1 MERSTRWLISS
12 IFLGFAATVGGASA
26 QTPSVTIETEY
37 LGTLELSLDAPQ
49 AVGPRLI
56 INLPDR
62 KIQGPKING
71 AIVAPSADWLNPM
84 PDGSLHLDVRAT
96 IKTDDGEF
104 IFVEYNGVIAGTE
117 EVMDRFNKGDV
128 LTSKDEYFISTP
140 RFTTASKKYD
150 WLNKVQA
157 VAKMV
162 TVQQKHLKYDLFIL
176 R

>member
-1 MERSTRWLISS
+1 
-12 IFLGFAATVGGASA
+12 
-26 QTPSVTIETEY
+26 
-37 LGTLELSLDAPQ
+37 
-49 AVGPRLI
+49 
-56 INLPDR
+56 
-62 KIQGPKING
+62 
-71 AIVAPSADWLNPM
+71 M